1 MPRAHKSLSRGPGGA
16 PAAEDPGASAL
27 VADAEVADLVARL
40 REGLSEPTGASSL
53 LAAVPDRLAA
63 ASLEALLGEAGAE
76 AVPAVEH
83 VALTGEEALALPA
96 IHALGSLRAP
106 AAAAALLRLADHL
119 PGKEQKKAARR
130 ELARLRSQGISVA
143 VERPDA
149 AVATTPLQPR
159 ATAYHALASHIDG
172 SGSRML
178 WLYADRP
185 LGGAYLL
192 SFVLNDLT
200 GIKDSFVR
208 DSTRKRLAL
217 REAEAREQISITWI
231 DLPVDYARWLVH
243 EAATLNAES
252 GTTLPTEYQLW
263 REVVGEPA
271 QPPER
276 PLVYE
281 TVSRFE
287 VKMRPEL
294 LRDSPRLFE
303 EPELQGW
310 FFSYQEVREYAN
322 ELRRARE
329 SRLVLSSESEEQRQ
343 ERVVG
348 QAIRELFTPALR
360 RGLQRRLEETGYIF
374 LQSER
379 PLQARLAVAAAVE
392 IADSDPIVL
401 PRHPFVRAIV
411 ERSIELVI
419 QALRAGMDP
428 SRLDVGPSGPMD

>member
-1 MPRAHKSLSRGPGGA
+1 MPRAHKPPSRGQGGA
-16 PAAEDPGASAL
+16 PAAVDAEAPAP
-27 VADAEVADLVARL
+27 VAAAEVADLLARL
-40 REGLSEPTGASSL
+40 RGELAEPPAAASL
-53 LAAVPDRLAA
+53 LAAVPQPLAA
-63 ASLEALLGEAGAE
+63 AALEALLTETGAE
-76 AVPAVEH
+76 AVPTVEQM
-83 VALTGEEALALPA
+83 ALAGEDAAALAA
-96 IHALGSLRAP
+96 IHALGALRLSDS
-106 AAAAALLRLADHL
+106 AAALARLSDRL
-119 PGKEQKKAARR
+119 SGKELKKAARR
-130 ELARLRSQGISVA
+130 ELARLRSLGISVA

-149 AVATTPLQPR
+149 PAAVAILQPR
-159 ATAYHALASHIDG
+159 AIPYRALASHVDG
-172 SGSRML
+172 VGSRML

-200 GIKDSFVR
+200 GIKDFFVR

-217 REAEAREQISITWI
+217 REAEAREESSITWVE
-231 DLPVDYARWLVH
+231 LPVDYAQWLIQ
-243 EAATLNAES
+243 EAAAVNAES
-252 GTTLPTEYQLW
+252 GATLPTEYQLW

-281 TVSRFE
+281 EVSRFE

-303 EPELQGW
+303 EPELAGW
-310 FFSYQEVREYAN
+310 FFGYQDVRQYAT

-329 SRLVLSSESEEQRQ
+329 SRLVLSTESEEQRQ
-343 ERVVG
+343 ERVAG
-348 QAIRELFTPALR
+348 QAIRDLFTPALR
-360 RGLQRRLEETGYIF
+360 RALPRRLEETGYLF
-374 LQSER
+374 LRSER

-401 PRHPFVRAIV
+401 PRHPFVRTLV

-419 QALRAGMDP
+419 QAERAGMDP
-428 SRLDVGPSGPMD
+428 SRLDVGPGGPTD

>member
-1 MPRAHKSLSRGPGGA
+1 VGQ
-16 PAAEDPGASAL
+16 
-27 VADAEVADLVARL
+27 L
-40 REGLSEPTGASSL
+40 REGLTEPTSATSL
-53 LAAVPDRLAA
+53 LAAVPERLAA
-63 ASLEALLGEAGAE
+63 ASLEALLAEAGEE
-76 AVPAVEH
+76 AVPTVEQ
-83 VALTGEEALALPA
+83 VALTGEEATALPA
-96 IHALGSLRAP
+96 IHALGTLRAP
-106 AAAAALLRLADHL
+106 AAASALVRLADHL

-143 VERPDA
+143 IERADA
-149 AVATTPLQPR
+149 SGVSTPLQPR
-159 ATAYHALASHIDG
+159 AIPYRALASHVDG
-172 SGSRML
+172 TGSRML

-192 SFVLNDLT
+192 SFVLNDLV
-200 GIKDSFVR
+200 GMKDFFVR

-217 REAEAREQISITWI
+217 REAEAREQTSISWV
-231 DLPVDYARWLVH
+231 DLPVEYAQWLVQ
-243 EAATLNAES
+243 EAAALNTES

-294 LRDSPRLFE
+294 LRESPRLFE

-329 SRLVLSSESEEQRQ
+329 SRLVLSNESEEQRQ
-343 ERVVG
+343 ERVAG
-348 QAIRELFTPALR
+348 QAIRDLFTPALR

-374 LQSER
+374 VRSER

-401 PRHPFVRAIV
+401 PRHPFVRTIV

-419 QALRAGMDP
+419 QALHAGMDP
-428 SRLDVGPSGPMD
+428 SRLDVPPSGPLE